1 MPTAVAPDDQEQE
14 NMSNFRRG
22 NWEPLNGKETQGT
35 ASLVTLDD
43 GMLQVAFSDDFSL
56 SDGPGL
62 FVYLSNG
69 ETPSTDF
76 VNLGDFLSPM
86 GAQTYRVPD
95 GVTLDSFTHV
105 IVHCEPY
112 DVTFAYAALRWLP
125 SIRQG
130 QSASLQ

>member
-1 MPTAVAPDDQEQE
+1 MPTSVAPDDQEQE
-14 NMSNFRRG
+14 NTSNFRRG

-86 GAQTYRVPD
+86 GAQTYSVPD
-95 GVTLDSFTHV
+95 GVTLDSYTHV

-112 DVTFAYAALRWLP
+112 DVTFAFAALR
-125 SIRQG
+125 
-130 QSASLQ
+130 